1 MRTTLGNVLA
11 AAPLVQCVNNMMTG
25 QQLIWITVDREGE
38 VCNTMSGVLLC
49 LLHNVCWC
57 VTQDG
62 GNVCL
67 LFTGQCLFLYKC
79 GEI

>member
-38 VCNTMSGVLLC
+38 V
-49 LLHNVCWC
+49 
-57 VTQDG
+57 
-62 GNVCL
+62 
-67 LFTGQCLFLYKC
+67 
-79 GEI
+79 